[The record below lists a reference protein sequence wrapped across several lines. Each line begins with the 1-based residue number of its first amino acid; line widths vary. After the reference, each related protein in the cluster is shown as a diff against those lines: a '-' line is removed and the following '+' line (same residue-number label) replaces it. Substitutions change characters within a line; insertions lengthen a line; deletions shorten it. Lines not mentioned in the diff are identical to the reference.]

1 VSPLREELPQVEIA
15 CTLTGPEAANR
26 GKEFAELGRT
36 ALVSRSKTDEGIVL
50 VFADG
55 QRVEEEVKRLA
66 AAESVCC
73 SFLGFD
79 IKTGDGSIA
88 LTITGPPEARPVL
101 DSLYSAVGA

>member
-1 VSPLREELPQVEIA
+1 MSPLREELPQVEIA
-15 CTLTGPEAANR
+15 CTLTGPDAANR
-26 GKEFAELGRT
+26 GREFAELGAA
-36 ALVSRSKTDEGIVL
+36 ALLSRSKTDEGIVL
-50 VFADG
+50 VFAGD
-55 QRVEEEVKRLA
+55 QRVEDEVRRLA

-79 IKTGDGSIA
+79 IKTGDESIA